1 MMKRES
7 EGKKE
12 VKNITMQY
20 RGYQRQKWLLLAAV
34 LTAVAVTAYISLR
47 SGIAEMNLAALLKAL
62 QGEGEETLQIV
73 VWNLR
78 LPRITAAVL
87 AGAALGTAGC
97 IMQNNLRNPLA
108 SPSTLGIT
116 SASAF
121 GANFA
126 IIVLGSGSMQSAQS
140 DAVFIASPYL
150 VALSDFIAS
159 VADLFFVMVLSKLR
173 SFDPNV
179 IILAGVA
186 VSALFSAATAFVQY
200 FADSQHVAAAVFWT
214 FGNLGRASWPE
225 LSLLGILFLAAFS
238 YFLFRS
244 WDYNAMISGDDNAAS
259 LGVDTQKIRIG
270 GMLFSSLLVS
280 TAVSFVGII
289 GFVGLIAP
297 QITRRLIGNDHRFLI
312 PAAALMGALILLV
325 SDTAARALFSPV
337 VLPIGVIT
345 SFLGAPVFLYILI
358 KDYRQE

>member
-150 VALSDFIAS
+150 VALSAFIAS
-159 VADLFFVMVLSKLR
+159 VAALFFVMVLSKLR

-280 TAVSFVGII
+280 TAVSFLGII

-345 SFLGAPVFLYILI
+345 SFLGAPVFLYILL